1 MKDSARKTALFLL
14 LLTVIPDVILMI
26 SLCTGYIVPNQNFE
40 KYGIRWNIV
49 MLDKILSPYSMF
61 ILWVGLWIRWLSE
74 KDMERF
80 FKIIW
85 SVSIIEYFA
94 YHIIGL
100 IYSSANLEHFKGMH
114 LLFIPLFLS
123 FLIGSVWVWIKSKYF
138 SPRTISGTDL
148 EGHHES
154 LHDSR
159 LQGYCNRLYTL
170 DKFLAGFP
178 LLLML
183 ILTIS
188 DYVLFKTQI
197 TVSYIA
203 GSLGVIAIPLVFC
216 LLNLFPLFIL
226 KRRLKDNVSGSV
238 SDILMGVIISEALL
252 ILLLIGSYCYVVFLM
267 AVKFRTFSSDYSI
280 NDLINTFVST
290 TFDNSFIMISLS
302 FILTYMGYK
311 IGLIIMKKQSTS
323 IEQNS

>member
-1 MKDSARKTALFLL
+1 
-14 LLTVIPDVILMI
+14 
-26 SLCTGYIVPNQNFE
+26 
-40 KYGIRWNIV
+40 
-49 MLDKILSPYSMF
+49 
-61 ILWVGLWIRWLSE
+61 
-74 KDMERF
+74 MERF

-138 SPRTISGTDL
+138 SPRTISETDL

-159 LQGYCNRLYTL
+159 LQRYCNRLYTL
-170 DKFLAGFP
+170 NKLLAGFP

-203 GSLGVIAIPLVFC
+203 GSLGVIAIPLVFS

-226 KRRLKDNVSGSV
+226 KRRLKDYVTESA

-267 AVKFRTFSSDYSI
+267 AVKFRTFSSYYSI

-290 TFDNSFIMISLS
+290 TFDNSFIIISLS

-323 IEQNS
+323 VEQNS